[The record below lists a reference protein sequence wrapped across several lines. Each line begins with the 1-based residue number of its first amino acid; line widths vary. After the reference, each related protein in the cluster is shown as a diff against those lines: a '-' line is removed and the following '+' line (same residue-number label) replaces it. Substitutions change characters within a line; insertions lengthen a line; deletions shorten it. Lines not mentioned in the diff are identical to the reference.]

1 MSNEKEMTLNEL
13 LAKEAETHDSHI
25 QFLLGRYYEEQE
37 DYENSFKW
45 CKLAADQGN
54 SDGQCSIANA
64 YFYGEGVE
72 QDYEEALKWCKLAVN
87 QDNASAQV
95 LISYMYY
102 NGEGV
107 EQDYEEAFKWCK
119 LAADQDNASAQ
130 TLIGF
135 MYYNGEGVE
144 QDYEEALKWYKLA
157 AEQGHADAQYSLANC
172 YENGL
177 GVEEDYEE
185 AINWFSKGAENGNS
199 SSLYELGK
207 LYYQG
212 KGCIQD
218 KAKADELFN
227 EYAENEIYFYTIV
240 DFYSEEENFE
250 KVFEW
255 FSKGAENG
263 NSRSLY
269 ELGKL
274 YYQGKGCIQDKTK
287 AEELFTKYGTLDDDL
302 CDDNMYDIAC
312 FYSEHADFEKAFKWF
327 KRGFEEIGQASSAF
341 GLAKLYYRG
350 EGCEQNKEK
359 AEEYFNKSVDYYY
372 EEDSSLCDFIGDF
385 YKDEGDYEMAIK
397 WYSRAV
403 DKGSEEA
410 KEKLEELKRR
420 KQI

>member
-1 MSNEKEMTLNEL
+1 M
-13 LAKEAETHDSHI
+13 
-25 QFLLGRYYEEQE
+25 
-37 DYENSFKW
+37 
-45 CKLAADQGN
+45 
-54 SDGQCSIANA
+54 
-64 YFYGEGVE
+64 
-72 QDYEEALKWCKLAVN
+72 
-87 QDNASAQV
+87 
-95 LISYMYY
+95 
-102 NGEGV
+102 
-107 EQDYEEAFKWCK
+107 
-119 LAADQDNASAQ
+119 
-130 TLIGF
+130 
-135 MYYNGEGVE
+135 
-144 QDYEEALKWYKLA
+144 
-157 AEQGHADAQYSLANC
+157 
-172 YENGL
+172 
-177 GVEEDYEE
+177 
-185 AINWFSKGAENGNS
+185 
-199 SSLYELGK
+199 
-207 LYYQG
+207 
-212 KGCIQD
+212 
-218 KAKADELFN
+218 FN

-274 YYQGKGCIQDKTK
+274 YYQGKGCRQDKEK

-350 EGCEQNKEK
+350 EGCAQNKEK

-403 DKGSEEA
+403 DEGSEEA